1 MATAT
6 DLLTLTQW
14 FGANFPVGSYAYSHG
29 LEAMIAEGSVTDKGS
44 FTNWLH
50 DVVELGSGRQD
61 AILLS
66 LAYRGDAEQTA
77 ELALALASSRER
89 QFESMQQGRAFG
101 QTVANVWGGNA
112 PIWPFCVTAGAA
124 AQDHGLPL
132 EQTLVFYLQGVVSN
146 LCTIAARAIPIGQ
159 SDAQSVLRDMAPVIE
174 RIAHQAI
181 TATEDDLG
189 SAAFAA
195 DIAAIEHETQ
205 TVRIFRT

>member
-29 LEAMIAEGSVTDKGS
+29 LEAMVADGAVADKDG
-44 FTNWLH
+44 FANWLR
-50 DVVELGSGRQD
+50 DVVQLGAGRQD

-66 LAYRGDAEQTA
+66 LAYRGDAEQVA
-77 ELALALASSRER
+77 QLALALSSSRER
-89 QFESMQQGRAFG
+89 HFETTQQGRAFG
-101 QTVANVWGGNA
+101 QIVANVWGDSQTG
-112 PIWPFCVTAGAA
+112 WPFCVTAGAA
-124 AQDHGLPL
+124 AHDHGLPL
-132 EQTLVFYLQGVVSN
+132 EQTLVFYLQGFVSN

-159 SDAQSVLRDMAPVIE
+159 SDAQQVLRDMAPVIE
-174 RIAHQAI
+174 RIAQVAL

-189 SAAFAA
+189 SAAFAG
-195 DIAAIEHETQ
+195 DIAAIAHETQ

>member
-29 LEAMIAEGSVTDKGS
+29 LEAMISDEAVTDKDS
-44 FTNWLH
+44 FANWLH
-50 DVVELGSGRQD
+50 DVVEFGSGRQD

-66 LAYRGDAEQTA
+66 LAYRGDAEQVA
-77 ELALALASSRER
+77 ELALALSSSGER
-89 QFESMQQGRAFG
+89 HFETTQQGRAFG
-101 QTVANVWGGNA
+101 QVVANVWGDA
-112 PIWPFCVTAGAA
+112 QSAWPFCVTAGAA
-124 AQDHGLPL
+124 AQTHGLPL
-132 EQTLVFYLQGVVSN
+132 EQTLVFYLQGFVSN

-159 SDAQSVLRDMAPVIE
+159 SDAQQVLRDMGPVIE
-174 RIAHQAI
+174 RIAQVAL

-189 SAAFAA
+189 SAAFAG
-195 DIAAIEHETQ
+195 DIAAIAHETQ